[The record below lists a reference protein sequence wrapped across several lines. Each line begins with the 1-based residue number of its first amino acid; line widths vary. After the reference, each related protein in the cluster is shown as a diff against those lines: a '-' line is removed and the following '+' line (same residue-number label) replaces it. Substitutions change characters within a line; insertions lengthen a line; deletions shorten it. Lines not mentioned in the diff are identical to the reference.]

1 MALTEKQLY
10 RLLDL
15 LLESVEGCWACEG
28 TDFGN
33 PANMEELYKLIEIY
47 KNDRKTVIRFKKR
60 C

>member
-1 MALTEKQLY
+1 MTEQQLH

-33 PANMEELYKLIEIY
+33 PNNLEELYKLIEIY
-47 KNDRKTVIRFKKR
+47 ENDRKRIT
-60 C
+60 